1 METIAKTPSC
11 FQCDARPDRAFCD
24 MPHEALLA
32 FDGMKSIATYP
43 KGAILFTEGRPSRG
57 VYVLCS
63 GRAKLTVCSENG
75 KRLLVRVAGPGE
87 VLGLGAAISGTN
99 YELNAEL
106 LDSSPVA
113 FIRRKDLIPFLRDF
127 PDVCMQIVRVLSQDL
142 HGAYERVRNV
152 GMARTRRPRSLRAS

>member
-1 METIAKTPSC
+1 METIGKTSSC
-11 FQCDARPDRAFCD
+11 MQCDARPDRAFCE
-24 MPHEALLA
+24 MPVEALQV
-32 FDGMKSIATYP
+32 FDSLKSIAPYP
-43 KGAILFTEGRPSRG
+43 KGSMLFAEGRPPRG

-63 GRAKLTVCSENG
+63 GRAKLTVCSETG

-106 LDSSPVA
+106 LDAAKVA
-113 FIRRKDLIPFLRDF
+113 FVRRKELITFLRQY
-127 PDVCMQIVRVLSQDL
+127 PEICMQIVRTLSRDL

-152 GMARTRRPRSLRAS
+152 GMARTRRPRALRAS